1 MDAVSDKLSFEY
13 TTKSISSIY
22 NEFLKN
28 PLSCNLNPSYQRAFK
43 WNSEKQN
50 LFIDTICNGYL
61 IPPLII
67 LKLKAKQEYKFECI
81 DGQHRLKTLKA
92 FIEHKPVISTKPHIP
107 HYTQNDLKIFY
118 PLEIDSDEPIKAKV
132 DDFQMCICLVKL
144 NDDLSDDDKLEL
156 LQDLFLRL
164 QNGQPVGTLDKLKNI
179 NHQIIKVMKT
189 RKYSLFN
196 AATYT
201 ADDGNINKMTQLIV
215 PSVEKRYPREDS
227 HVNTFSYII
236 IKTILIINYKS
247 LYIGSYSSSVILN
260 EFYGKKTQVY
270 IRNISAEQVKHSLV
284 KFFKFLNDFIL
295 ALENRKVHEYLFYVL
310 VYLYHE
316 QNEKYTYYISKLNKL
331 TKLGYSKTATYNEK
345 FRNTNG
351 KPKAILH
358 GEELKSLINVH
369 IDTAIKCPIK
379 TKLEFVNPQTV
390 DDSSDDSE

>member
-1 MDAVSDKLSFEY
+1 
-13 TTKSISSIY
+13 
-22 NEFLKN
+22 
-28 PLSCNLNPSYQRAFK
+28 
-43 WNSEKQN
+43 
-50 LFIDTICNGYL
+50 
-61 IPPLII
+61 
-67 LKLKAKQEYKFECI
+67 
-81 DGQHRLKTLKA
+81 
-92 FIEHKPVISTKPHIP
+92 
-107 HYTQNDLKIFY
+107 
-118 PLEIDSDEPIKAKV
+118 
-132 DDFQMCICLVKL
+132 
-144 NDDLSDDDKLEL
+144 
-156 LQDLFLRL
+156 
-164 QNGQPVGTLDKLKNI
+164 
-179 NHQIIKVMKT
+179 
-189 RKYSLFN
+189 
-196 AATYT
+196 
-201 ADDGNINKMTQLIV
+201 MTQLIV

-247 LYIGSYSSSVILN
+247 LYIGSYASSVILN